1 MLMLK
6 VAWIQMRVTM
16 CLHIKGVGGDNI
28 ECLINLVFEF
38 LRECERVLAYLVR
51 TMLGLYV

>member
-6 VAWIQMRVTM
+6 VASIQMIVTM

-38 LRECERVLAYLVR
+38 LRECERVLAYLVT
-51 TMLGLYV
+51 TMLGIYV